1 MKMAK
6 NKIATMRRRALLF
19 WQSTCQP
26 PAGLL
31 HYLDM
36 RSEPG

>member
-19 WQSTCQP
+19 WQSTYQQ

-36 RSEPG
+36 LSEPG